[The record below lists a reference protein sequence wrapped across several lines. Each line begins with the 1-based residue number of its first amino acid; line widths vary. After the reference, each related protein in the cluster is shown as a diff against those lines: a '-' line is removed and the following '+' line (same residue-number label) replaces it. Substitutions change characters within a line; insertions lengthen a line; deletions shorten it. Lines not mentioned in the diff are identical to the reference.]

1 MSLPYFPMYPSD
13 YEAKTSHLTIAEDGA
28 YFRLLRLCWMTAG
41 CSLPDDEAWIMRRAR
56 AFSDDER
63 QAIKAIL
70 DEFFT
75 LKNGRWIN
83 ERLTTEYKEAASKHL
98 KRKKAGRKGGS
109 VKSLKSNDNEPSNAK
124 AMLKQCSSN
133 QNQNQNQNQSILDD
147 TKVSLA
153 NQFKDD
159 CEIAVS
165 KWNKAAD
172 EHGWPKVQR
181 LTAARSKQ
189 LAGRIK
195 EAGGLDGWQAALQKA
210 GESDFLCGRNGAW
223 SGFGFD
229 WMVKAGN
236 FTKLMEGNYENRSG
250 NITAINGAGQRG
262 GNAGQGSYE
271 RERLRGIAAGIQNPK
286 GY

>member
-56 AFSDDER
+56 AFSDDEK
-63 QAIKAIL
+63 QAIRTIL

-83 ERLTTEYKEAASKHL
+83 ERLTTEFKEAASKHL

-109 VKSLKSNDNEPSNAK
+109 VKSLKSNDKEPSNAK

-147 TKVSLA
+147 TKVSLL
-153 NQFKDD
+153 NQVKAD

-165 KWNKAAD
+165 EWNQAAG

-195 EAGGLDGWQAALQKA
+195 DAGGLDGWQSALQKA

-262 GNAGQGSYE
+262 GNAGQDTYE

>member
-13 YEAKTSHLTIAEDGA
+13 YEAKTSHLTISEDGA

-41 CSLPDDEAWIMRRAR
+41 CSLPDDEAWITRRAR

-63 QAIKAIL
+63 QAIKTIL

-83 ERLTTEYKEAASKHL
+83 ERLTTEYKEASSKHL

-109 VKSLKSNDNEPSNAK
+109 AKSLKINDNEPSNAT

-147 TKVSLA
+147 TKVSLVNRVKA
-153 NQFKDD
+153 D

-165 KWNKAAD
+165 DWNQAA
-172 EHGWPKVQR
+172 EKNGWPRVQR

-195 EAGGLDGWQAALQKA
+195 DAGGLDGWQAALEKA

-223 SGFGFD
+223 NGFCFD
-229 WMVKAGN
+229 WMTKAAN
-236 FTKLMEGNYENRSG
+236 FTKLMEGNYENRND
-250 NITAINGAGQRG
+250 NITEINGAGQRG
-262 GNAGQGSYE
+262 GNAGQGAYE
-271 RERLRGIAAGIQNPK
+271 GERLRGIAAGIGNPK